1 TGMMI
6 AQTPGGNA
14 VEKSEGIYAALENL
28 KKSFPE
34 YVDYVVG
41 YETVSVVHA
50 SIESVIH
57 TLVEALLLVTFV
69 VFFFLQSWRAT
80 VIPVL
85 AIPVS
90 IVGTFIFFTLFGFSI
105 NNLTLLA
112 FVLAIGIVVDDAIVV
127 VEAVQHYIDHYK
139 LSAREATIRAMRDIT
154 APVIAIAL
162 ILAAV
167 FVPVGFIPGMV
178 GKLYQQFAITIAV
191 SVLISAFVALSLTPA
206 LCSLLLKPTA
216 VNAEAKGLNKFF
228 YKFNQWFAKVTNKYS
243 NGVRTTIRRAPLAL
257 IILICI
263 FVGTGYMFNIKPTG
277 FIPTEDNGMFFAG
290 VT

>member
-1 TGMMI
+1 
-6 AQTPGGNA
+6 
-14 VEKSEGIYAALENL
+14 
-28 KKSFPE
+28 
-34 YVDYVVG
+34 
-41 YETVSVVHA
+41 
-50 SIESVIH
+50 
-57 TLVEALLLVTFV
+57 
-69 VFFFLQSWRAT
+69 
-80 VIPVL
+80 
-85 AIPVS
+85 
-90 IVGTFIFFTLFGFSI
+90 
-105 NNLTLLA
+105 
-112 FVLAIGIVVDDAIVV
+112 
-127 VEAVQHYIDHYK
+127 
-139 LSAREATIRAMRDIT
+139 SAREATIRAMRDIT

-290 VT
+290 VTLPEGASASRTAEVLDELEADLRKDFPEINHITLISGINILNRSFKSNGATLFVSLKPWSERKRTAAEVAGGIMGKYAHYDKANVLAVTPPAIP